1 MPSIICGA
9 KVSAVS
15 IREGEWKGRGG
26 RGLTNIQR
34 HPLSPFRPSMLLYI
48 AACSAPANM
57 LPTVIKQVFVSIHS
71 LVPLHFSSRICRDG
85 KKEGGKDKGDG
96 RTRLTTM
103 IKTNSKS

>member
-34 HPLSPFRPSMLLYI
+34 HPLIPFRPSMLLYI
-48 AACSAPANM
+48 AACNAPANM
-57 LPTVIKQVFVSIHS
+57 LPTVIKQMFVSIHS
-71 LVPLHFSSRICRDG
+71 LVPLHFSSAEFIEMGRKRG
-85 KKEGGKDKGDG
+85 KKKREMDVLD
-96 RTRLTTM
+96 
-103 IKTNSKS
+103 